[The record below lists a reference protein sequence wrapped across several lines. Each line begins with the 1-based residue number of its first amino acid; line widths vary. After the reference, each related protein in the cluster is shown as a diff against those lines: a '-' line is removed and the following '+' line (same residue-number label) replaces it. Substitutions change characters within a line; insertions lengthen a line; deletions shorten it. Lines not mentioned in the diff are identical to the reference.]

1 MTQASGHG
9 IRTGLANEIFALPT
23 LEQWSAYLHTAHL
36 LNADGLDQ
44 LLDLAERL
52 VRTDPGKAH
61 RLAALCADVA
71 DRAAAPAAMP
81 RAAYVRTQTYNA
93 NGEFNAGLRMAED
106 AYQGYVALGM
116 NLEALR
122 THVGRMS
129 VLLELGLY
137 REALDVGQTVLDA
150 LDGAGG
156 LVVRPTRQQRDL
168 LTALVGQLSWA

>member
-1 MTQASGHG
+1 
-9 IRTGLANEIFALPT
+9 
-23 LEQWSAYLHTAHL
+23 
-36 LNADGLDQ
+36 
-44 LLDLAERL
+44 
-52 VRTDPGKAH
+52 
-61 RLAALCADVA
+61 VA

-81 RAAYVRTQTYNA
+81 RASYIRIQTYYA
-93 NGEFNAGLRMAED
+93 NGEFNAALRMAED
-106 AYQGYVALGM
+106 AYQGYVALGK

-168 LTALVGQLSWA
+168 LTALELPSRS